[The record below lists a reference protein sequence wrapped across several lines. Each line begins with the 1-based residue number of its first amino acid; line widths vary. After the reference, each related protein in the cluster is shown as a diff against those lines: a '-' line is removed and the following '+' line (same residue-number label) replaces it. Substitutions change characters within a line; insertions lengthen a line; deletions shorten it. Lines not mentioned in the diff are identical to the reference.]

1 MRWKWSFPPER
12 IRHPVTTAEKSE
24 RRRTPRLDEEE
35 IAAWRAFLRSHSLM
49 LRQIEADLA
58 QAGLPPLGWYDVLW
72 ALYEAPGNHL
82 QPSALAD
89 AIVLSRSGLSRMI
102 DRIEEAGCVR
112 RRPCPGDRRAIHVE
126 LTDEGRRMLSEMWPV
141 YARGVADHFLP
152 ALGEHSCTL
161 RQALESVAES
171 VRRPA
176 GDEPGGDAS

>member
-1 MRWKWSFPPER
+1 
-12 IRHPVTTAEKSE
+12 VTTVEKSE
-24 RRRTPRLDEEE
+24 RMRTPRLDEEE

-176 GDEPGGDAS
+176 GDEPGADAS